1 MPKVFVLE
9 ELSYEYN
16 DEVSHPTEDEA
27 GTPVK
32 VFRKRE
38 NAEAERVRL
47 NAEADAKYQYRDHD
61 EKPYDCG
68 YYKVVEVEL
77 EDDDVGGYASIQEQ
91 MQKLRL
97 EKQRQAQAVFKAEA
111 AKLFEAN
118 PMLQSF
124 GWRQYTPYFNDGD
137 TCVFGVYSDE
147 PDINDKCGYDL
158 DSGLEYDAS
167 TRKWVQVRDPDPYI
181 KLQVVVAKLLNGF
194 DEDDMKHMFGD
205 HVRVTVRRDGEID
218 VDDYSHD

>member
-1 MPKVFVLE
+1 MATVFVLE

-27 GTPVK
+27 GTPIK

-47 NAEADAKYQYRDHD
+47 NAVADAEHQYRDYD

-77 EDDDVGGYASIQEQ
+77 EDEDVAGYASIQEQ
-91 MQKLRL
+91 MKKLRQ

-111 AKLFEAN
+111 AKLFDAHAT
-118 PMLQSF
+118 LQSF

-137 TCVFGVYSDE
+137 ACTFSVHTDE
-147 PDINDKCGYDL
+147 PDINDKRGYDM
-158 DSGLEYDAS
+158 DHGREYDRRTGKS
-167 TRKWVQVRDPDPYI
+167 TQVRDPDPDI
-181 KLQVVVAKLLNGF
+181 ELQPVVSKLLNGF

-205 HVRVTVRRDGEID
+205 HVRVTVRRGGEID